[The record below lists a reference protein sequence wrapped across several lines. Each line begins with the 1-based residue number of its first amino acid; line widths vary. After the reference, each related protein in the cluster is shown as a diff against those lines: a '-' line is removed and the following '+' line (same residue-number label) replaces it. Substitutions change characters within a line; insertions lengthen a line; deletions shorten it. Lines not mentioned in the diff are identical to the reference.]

1 MSILICLSKNNHSTW
16 TGEMLVNFLFQP
28 PFVTL
33 SYKLK
38 TMSMSKETTARPF
51 HKAPAQFRPWTNVD
65 DQKLK
70 TMIVGG
76 KNSEEIATALGR
88 TRASVMGRKSFLGIK
103 QKMAPARGSLMPY
116 TAFAKEERGTVVRE
130 AKVTIEP
137 TSEVHVAPSKST
149 LGTTIDTLIQQSKDM
164 GLRIKISFSSEDQD

>member
-1 MSILICLSKNNHSTW
+1 
-16 TGEMLVNFLFQP
+16 
-28 PFVTL
+28 
-33 SYKLK
+33 
-38 TMSMSKETTARPF
+38 MSKETTARPF

-103 QKMAPARGSLMPY
+103 QKMAPARGSSMPY
-116 TAFAKEERGTVVRE
+116 TAFAKEERGTVIR
-130 AKVTIEP
+130 AKVP
-137 TSEVHVAPSKST
+137 EVVELIQSKPVKAT

-164 GLRIKISFSSEDQD
+164 GLRIKISFTSEDQA

>member
-1 MSILICLSKNNHSTW
+1 
-16 TGEMLVNFLFQP
+16 
-28 PFVTL
+28 
-33 SYKLK
+33 
-38 TMSMSKETTARPF
+38 MSKETTARPF

-103 QKMAPARGSLMPY
+103 QKMAPARGSSMPY
-116 TAFAKEERGTVVRE
+116 TAFAKEERGSVIREVKAPEVVE
-130 AKVTIEP
+130 LIQ
-137 TSEVHVAPSKST
+137 SKPVKAT

-164 GLRIKISFSSEDQD
+164 GLRIKISFTSEDQA